1 MNTELRIAVIG
12 AGPAGVYSSDIFLRQ
27 LKKLGEELGLGTEA
41 RIDLFEK
48 LPVPFGLVRYG
59 VAPDHPSIKFI
70 ASALEKTLD
79 NPNIHLYCDVEFGKD
94 VTLDD
99 LLARYDAVLFATG
112 AVKDKPL
119 NLPGADLE
127 GVYGAA
133 KFVEWYDGYPTGAR
147 EWPLTAENVA
157 VIGGGNVAMDVARE
171 LMRNAD
177 DLKVKTDIPDN
188 VYEGIGQNKAKVLH
202 LFIRRGVAQAKFSV
216 QELREMEKLPGVQLI
231 INEDDFDLDDET
243 IEVAGKDKL
252 TRQMVEELFAVRE
265 MAEDMEDD
273 GDVDFEGNP
282 ADRKY
287 YVHFNSAP
295 TEILGEDGKVKAI
308 RVERT
313 ETGADG
319 KMHRTGEFTDY
330 PVEAVYHAIGYKPAE
345 APGITYDEHG
355 AHLANANGD
364 GRITTEAD
372 GGKVRDRLYAVWQP
386 TATPNPSTD
395 CWPSAAFARSTS
407 PAGRRSTLS
416 SAPRVPR
423 KAAST
428 RRSSSPTR
436 CASLPTPDGPP
447 TPVRHSSGIRPPSR
461 APCGRGR
468 ARGRTGRANMGHCA
482 WRISSNH
489 SACDFSVCIM
499 DAKVRVHGHFNG
511 LKTTLLFALMW
522 AIIMLIWWATGGSRQ
537 TLSIYI
543 VIGLIT
549 TFGTYWF
556 SDKLA
561 IASMGAREVSEQEA
575 PEIYQIV
582 RELSAKAGKPMPRI
596 YIAPTMSPNAFATG
610 RNERHAAVCC
620 TQGILQILNAR
631 ELRGVLGHELMH
643 VYNHDILTSAIASAM
658 ATVISYL
665 GYSLMYFGG
674 GSRDDRDSSGGLGLI
689 GALLSV
695 ILAPIAASLI
705 QMAISR
711 TREYDADEDGSLLT
725 GDPEALAS
733 ALNKIS
739 YGAQTTP
746 MRKTAG
752 TQSVSAMMVANPFSA
767 VGFSRLFSTHPP
779 TDERI
784 ARLMQM
790 ANEMNGTPIAPPT
803 YSTRV
808 GR

>member
-1 MNTELRIAVIG
+1 MMTREFTDSEIRYLRSLRAVDTVTPTRIIYSSEFKKRFLREYLNGKSPSAIFRDAGLPNVIVGRKRIERCTARWAKDEREEHDTSLGAPDPDSENVDMLLDETRKLVDDLSAALLRVERIIDMLKREHDQKANRPGARCARTPTNDPYRSGRLCARLERVTESVNTELRIAVIG

-177 DLKVKTDIPDN
+177 DLKAKTDIPDN

-252 TRQMVEELFAVRE
+252 TRQMVEELFAIRE
-265 MAEDMEDD
+265 MAEDMQDD

-282 ADRKY
+282 ADRRY

-319 KMHRTGEFTDY
+319 RMRRTGEFTDY
-330 PVEAVYHAIGYKPAE
+330 PVGAVYHAIGYRPAE
-345 APGITYDEHG
+345 APGIAYDAKG

-364 GRITTEAD
+364 GRITADAD
-372 GGKVRDRLYAVWQP
+372 GGDVRERLYATGWAKRGPVGLIG
-386 TATPNPSTD
+386 STKSD
-395 CWPSAAFARSTS
+395 ALAIVTNMLEDLA
-407 PAGRRSTLS
+407 
-416 SAPRVPR
+416 
-423 KAAST
+423 KAAEGGRVAADRDPESID
-428 RRSSSPTR
+428 RLLAER
-436 CASLPTPDGPP
+436 
-447 TPVRHSSGIRPPSR
+447 GIRPIDFAGWKKVDAFER
-461 APCGRGR
+461 AEGAKEGRE
-468 ARGRTGRANMGHCA
+468 HK
-482 WRISSNH
+482 
-489 SACDFSVCIM
+489 
-499 DAKVRVHGHFNG
+499 KV
-511 LKTTLLFALMW
+511 
-522 AIIMLIWWATGGSRQ
+522 I
-537 TLSIYI
+537 
-543 VIGLIT
+543 
-549 TFGTYWF
+549 
-556 SDKLA
+556 DP
-561 IASMGAREVSEQEA
+561 EQM
-575 PEIYQIV
+575 
-582 RELSAKAGKPMPRI
+582 RELA
-596 YIAPTMSPNAFATG
+596 
-610 RNERHAAVCC
+610 HA
-620 TQGILQILNAR
+620 
-631 ELRGVLGHELMH
+631 
-643 VYNHDILTSAIASAM
+643 
-658 ATVISYL
+658 
-665 GYSLMYFGG
+665 
-674 GSRDDRDSSGGLGLI
+674 
-689 GALLSV
+689 
-695 ILAPIAASLI
+695 
-705 QMAISR
+705 
-711 TREYDADEDGSLLT
+711 
-725 GDPEALAS
+725 
-733 ALNKIS
+733 
-739 YGAQTTP
+739 
-746 MRKTAG
+746 
-752 TQSVSAMMVANPFSA
+752 
-767 VGFSRLFSTHPP
+767 
-779 TDERI
+779 
-784 ARLMQM
+784 
-790 ANEMNGTPIAPPT
+790 
-803 YSTRV
+803 
-808 GR
+808 

>member
-1 MNTELRIAVIG
+1 MMTREFTDSEIRYLRSLRAVDTVTPTRIIYSSEFKKRFLREYLNGKSPSAIFRDAGLPNVIVGRKRIERCTARWAKDEREEHDTSLGAPDPDSENVDMLLDETRKLVDDLSAALLRVERIIDMLKREHDQEANRPGARCARTPTNDPYRSGRLCARLERVTESVNTELRIAVIG

-231 INEDDFDLDDET
+231 INEDDFELDDDT
-243 IEVAGKDKL
+243 IEMAGKDKL
-252 TRQMVEELFAVRE
+252 TRQMVEELFAIRE
-265 MAEDMEDD
+265 MAEDMQDD

-282 ADRKY
+282 ADRRY

-319 KMHRTGEFTDY
+319 RMHRTGEFTDY
-330 PVEAVYHAIGYKPAE
+330 PVEAVYHAIGYRPAE
-345 APGITYDEHG
+345 APGIAYDEHG
-355 AHLANANGD
+355 AHLANANVD
-364 GRITTEAD
+364 GRVTTEAD
-372 GGKVRDRLYAVWQP
+372 GGEIRERLYATGWAKRGPVGLIG
-386 TATPNPSTD
+386 STKSD
-395 CWPSAAFARSTS
+395 ALAIVTNMLEDLA
-407 PAGRRSTLS
+407 
-416 SAPRVPR
+416 
-423 KAAST
+423 KAAEGGRVAADRDPESID
-428 RRSSSPTR
+428 RLLAER
-436 CASLPTPDGPP
+436 
-447 TPVRHSSGIRPPSR
+447 GIRPIDFAGWKKVDAFER
-461 APCGRGR
+461 AEGAKEGRE
-468 ARGRTGRANMGHCA
+468 HK
-482 WRISSNH
+482 
-489 SACDFSVCIM
+489 
-499 DAKVRVHGHFNG
+499 KV
-511 LKTTLLFALMW
+511 
-522 AIIMLIWWATGGSRQ
+522 I
-537 TLSIYI
+537 
-543 VIGLIT
+543 
-549 TFGTYWF
+549 
-556 SDKLA
+556 DP
-561 IASMGAREVSEQEA
+561 EQM
-575 PEIYQIV
+575 
-582 RELSAKAGKPMPRI
+582 RELA
-596 YIAPTMSPNAFATG
+596 
-610 RNERHAAVCC
+610 HA
-620 TQGILQILNAR
+620 
-631 ELRGVLGHELMH
+631 
-643 VYNHDILTSAIASAM
+643 
-658 ATVISYL
+658 
-665 GYSLMYFGG
+665 
-674 GSRDDRDSSGGLGLI
+674 
-689 GALLSV
+689 
-695 ILAPIAASLI
+695 
-705 QMAISR
+705 
-711 TREYDADEDGSLLT
+711 
-725 GDPEALAS
+725 
-733 ALNKIS
+733 
-739 YGAQTTP
+739 
-746 MRKTAG
+746 
-752 TQSVSAMMVANPFSA
+752 
-767 VGFSRLFSTHPP
+767 
-779 TDERI
+779 
-784 ARLMQM
+784 
-790 ANEMNGTPIAPPT
+790 
-803 YSTRV
+803 
-808 GR
+808 

>member
-243 IEVAGKDKL
+243 IEVAGKDK
-252 TRQMVEELFAVRE
+252 
-265 MAEDMEDD
+265 
-273 GDVDFEGNP
+273 
-282 ADRKY
+282 
-287 YVHFNSAP
+287 
-295 TEILGEDGKVKAI
+295 AI

-345 APGITYDEHG
+345 APGIAYDEHG

-372 GGKVRDRLYAVWQP
+372 GGEVRDRLYATGWAKRGPVGLIG
-386 TATPNPSTD
+386 STKSD
-395 CWPSAAFARSTS
+395 ALAIVTNMLEDLA
-407 PAGRRSTLS
+407 
-416 SAPRVPR
+416 
-423 KAAST
+423 KAAEGGRVAADRDPESID
-428 RRSSSPTR
+428 RLLAER
-436 CASLPTPDGPP
+436 
-447 TPVRHSSGIRPPSR
+447 GIRPIDFAGWKKVDAFER
-461 APCGRGR
+461 AEGAKEGRE
-468 ARGRTGRANMGHCA
+468 HK
-482 WRISSNH
+482 
-489 SACDFSVCIM
+489 
-499 DAKVRVHGHFNG
+499 KVIEPDQ
-511 LKTTLLFALMW
+511 M
-522 AIIMLIWWATGGSRQ
+522 
-537 TLSIYI
+537 
-543 VIGLIT
+543 
-549 TFGTYWF
+549 
-556 SDKLA
+556 
-561 IASMGAREVSEQEA
+561 
-575 PEIYQIV
+575 
-582 RELSAKAGKPMPRI
+582 RELA
-596 YIAPTMSPNAFATG
+596 
-610 RNERHAAVCC
+610 HA
-620 TQGILQILNAR
+620 
-631 ELRGVLGHELMH
+631 
-643 VYNHDILTSAIASAM
+643 
-658 ATVISYL
+658 
-665 GYSLMYFGG
+665 
-674 GSRDDRDSSGGLGLI
+674 
-689 GALLSV
+689 
-695 ILAPIAASLI
+695 
-705 QMAISR
+705 
-711 TREYDADEDGSLLT
+711 
-725 GDPEALAS
+725 
-733 ALNKIS
+733 
-739 YGAQTTP
+739 
-746 MRKTAG
+746 
-752 TQSVSAMMVANPFSA
+752 
-767 VGFSRLFSTHPP
+767 
-779 TDERI
+779 
-784 ARLMQM
+784 
-790 ANEMNGTPIAPPT
+790 
-803 YSTRV
+803 
-808 GR
+808 

>member
-177 DLKVKTDIPDN
+177 DLKAKTDIPDN

-252 TRQMVEELFAVRE
+252 TRQMVEELFAIRE

-345 APGITYDEHG
+345 APGIAYDEHG

-372 GGKVRDRLYAVWQP
+372 GGEVRDRLYATGWAKRGPVGLIG
-386 TATPNPSTD
+386 STKSD
-395 CWPSAAFARSTS
+395 ALAIVTNMLEE
-407 PAGRRSTLS
+407 GRRLR
-416 SAPRVPR
+416 ARRGRQGRPRAQEGHRARPDARARPR
-423 KAAST
+423 LTA
-428 RRSSSPTR
+428 RPRP
-436 CASLPTPDGPP
+436 
-447 TPVRHSSGIRPPSR
+447 SGIRPPGR

-739 YGAQTTP
+739 YGAQTAP

-752 TQSVSAMMVANPFSA
+752 TQSVSAMMIANPFSA

>member
-1 MNTELRIAVIG
+1 MTREFTDSEIRYLRSLRAVDTVTPTRIIYSSEFKKRFLREYLNGKSPSAIFRDAGLPNVIVGRKRIERCTARWARDEREEHDTSLCAPDPDSENVDMLLDETRKLVDDLSAALLRVERIIDMLKREHDQEANRPGARCARTPTNDPYRSGRLCARLERVTESVNTELRIAVIG

-94 VTLDD
+94 VTLDE

-133 KFVEWYDGYPTGAR
+133 KFVEWYDGYPTGVR

-177 DLKVKTDIPDN
+177 DLKAKTDIPDN

-252 TRQMVEELFAVRE
+252 TRQMVEELFAIRE

-282 ADRKY
+282 ADRRY

-319 KMHRTGEFTDY
+319 RMRRTGEFTDY
-330 PVEAVYHAIGYKPAE
+330 PVGAVYHAIGYRPAE
-345 APGITYDEHG
+345 APGIAYDAKG

-364 GRITTEAD
+364 GRITADAD
-372 GGKVRDRLYAVWQP
+372 GGDVRERLYATGWAKRGPVGLIG
-386 TATPNPSTD
+386 STKSD
-395 CWPSAAFARSTS
+395 ALAIVTNMLEDLA
-407 PAGRRSTLS
+407 
-416 SAPRVPR
+416 
-423 KAAST
+423 KAAEGGRVAADRDPESID
-428 RRSSSPTR
+428 RLLAER
-436 CASLPTPDGPP
+436 
-447 TPVRHSSGIRPPSR
+447 GIRPIDFAGWKKVDAFER
-461 APCGRGR
+461 AEGAKEGRE
-468 ARGRTGRANMGHCA
+468 HK
-482 WRISSNH
+482 
-489 SACDFSVCIM
+489 
-499 DAKVRVHGHFNG
+499 KV
-511 LKTTLLFALMW
+511 
-522 AIIMLIWWATGGSRQ
+522 I
-537 TLSIYI
+537 
-543 VIGLIT
+543 
-549 TFGTYWF
+549 
-556 SDKLA
+556 DP
-561 IASMGAREVSEQEA
+561 EQM
-575 PEIYQIV
+575 
-582 RELSAKAGKPMPRI
+582 RELA
-596 YIAPTMSPNAFATG
+596 
-610 RNERHAAVCC
+610 HA
-620 TQGILQILNAR
+620 
-631 ELRGVLGHELMH
+631 
-643 VYNHDILTSAIASAM
+643 
-658 ATVISYL
+658 
-665 GYSLMYFGG
+665 
-674 GSRDDRDSSGGLGLI
+674 
-689 GALLSV
+689 
-695 ILAPIAASLI
+695 
-705 QMAISR
+705 
-711 TREYDADEDGSLLT
+711 
-725 GDPEALAS
+725 
-733 ALNKIS
+733 
-739 YGAQTTP
+739 
-746 MRKTAG
+746 
-752 TQSVSAMMVANPFSA
+752 
-767 VGFSRLFSTHPP
+767 
-779 TDERI
+779 
-784 ARLMQM
+784 
-790 ANEMNGTPIAPPT
+790 
-803 YSTRV
+803 
-808 GR
+808 